1 MKIGI
6 TADLHLSGFSQ
17 DIVDSA
23 TNLPLRLAE
32 KKKVC
37 YNIIGDMKV
46 RGCNTLIIA
55 GDLLHNKSIIYSIAQ
70 SVLLNFIRRNIDITF
85 IVIDGNHDLSGKGK
99 NVVSSLECL
108 DNEPN
113 VIRIKKEGTI
123 SELKDFF
130 FVPYSMEI
138 SQIIKNNGS
147 QYLVS
152 HFGLDEALLN
162 SGSSIVSDVS
172 LKDLTGRYSIA
183 FLGHYHLPQL
193 IESRKVRFD
202 GASIRVCVPGSISQT
217 DWTEKNE
224 DKRFIIFDTET
235 EEIESIAT
243 VGYKKHFELIIT
255 NQNKIEV
262 INQAR
267 ELKSRGD
274 YVILKKEEEVETS
287 EISKEFIIVD
297 KTIKDISNRGISTS
311 MSDLEK
317 IRRYE
322 EIMKVPEEDRSDTER
337 EALDIIQSCS
347 GQV

>member
-23 TNLPLRLAE
+23 TNLPQRLAE

-37 YNIIGDMKV
+37 YNIIEDMKS
-46 RGCNTLIIA
+46 RGCNIMIIA

-70 SVLLNFIRRNIDITF
+70 SVMLNFIRRNMDITF
-85 IVIDGNHDLSGKGK
+85 IIIDGNHDLSGKGK

-113 VIRIKKEGTI
+113 VVRIKKEGTI

-138 SQIIKNNGS
+138 SQIVKKNSS

-152 HFGLDEALLN
+152 HFGLNEALLN
-162 SGSSIVSDVS
+162 SGSSIISDVS
-172 LKDLTGRYSIA
+172 LKDLTGRYNLA
-183 FLGHYHLPQL
+183 FLGHYHLPQSVERSN
-193 IESRKVRFD
+193 IKVY
-202 GASIRVCVPGSISQT
+202 VPGSISQT

-224 DKRFIIFDTET
+224 DKRFLIFDRET
-235 EEIESIAT
+235 EEIESIPT
-243 VGYKKHFELIIT
+243 VGYRKHFELVIT

-274 YVILKKEEEVETS
+274 YVILKKEEPVETS
-287 EISKEFIIVD
+287 EISKEFIIID
-297 KTIKDISNRGISTS
+297 KTSKDISNRGISTS
-311 MSDLEK
+311 MSDQEK
-317 IRRYE
+317 IKRYE
-322 EIMKVPEEDRSDTER
+322 EIMKVDEGDREDIEK
-337 EALDIIQSCS
+337 EALGVIQYCS
-347 GQV
+347 GEV